1 MQSGPF
7 GRHSAYLQA
16 CEESRRH
23 SHSHSH
29 SPSHS
34 HSQRTCRR
42 ARRAAGL
49 APGSARMAAGS
60 TARKTGS
67 PCIDE
72 AGARV
77 DEPERPVDEP
87 DEADEADVTVAHRC
101 SAASASA
108 LFPTPRAPVMRTP
121 STLPDAAPAATAR
134 SAPRMLSSVRRSSG
148 RRPPRRGGGDG
159 RWVRGHSSGG
169 PSQSEGKLRIAS
181 LTCGNK
187 RG

>member
-1 MQSGPF
+1 MQSGF
-7 GRHSAYLQA
+7 SQDLLRTYSGRNLDAIWGIREALRVPAGVRGEPPAFTFTFTFKY
-16 CEESRRH
+16 
-23 SHSHSH
+23 
-29 SPSHS
+29 SHS

-148 RRPPRRGGGDG
+148 RRPPRRGGGEG
-159 RWVRGHSSGG
+159 R
-169 PSQSEGKLRIAS
+169 
-181 LTCGNK
+181 
-187 RG
+187 